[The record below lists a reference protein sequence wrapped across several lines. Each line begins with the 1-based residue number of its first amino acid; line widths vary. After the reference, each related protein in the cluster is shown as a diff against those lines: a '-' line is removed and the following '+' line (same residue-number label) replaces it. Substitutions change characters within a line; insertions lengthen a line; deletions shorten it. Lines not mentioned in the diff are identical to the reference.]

1 MNDYYYYID
10 FNAIKLAE
18 LSENLGDY
26 KCAIRNYSKA
36 LKRLVQ
42 YQGDRMQPMHMAKD
56 LSDKIDRLNSNNNFG
71 VSIFEYN
78 QWKLS
83 KSSFVKGTKCLK
95 YIYLDKHKKLEKTP
109 LSKEKKDL
117 FTKGHEFEENVRLT
131 VFPNGINVKDTV
143 GDFAYFNS
151 YTKYLLNKEKNSV
164 LYEATII
171 EYDVLVMCDVLT
183 KDINGQIDIY
193 EIKLNKE
200 LNEAIIQDLAIQYY
214 VCSKRFGNRLNSFN
228 VIFSP
233 DENGI
238 NWVTKNV
245 KDELELQ
252 IENIKNQIKLFTKTL
267 QNNEPE
273 ITMSNHCYKPYECEF
288 IDYCKN
294 KC

>member
-1 MNDYYYYID
+1 MNDYYNYID

-42 YQGDRMQPMHMAKD
+42 YQGDRMQPMQMAKD
-56 LSDKIDRLNSNNNFG
+56 LSDKIDKLNNNNFG

-117 FTKGHEFEENVRLT
+117 FTKGHLFEETVRIT
-131 VFPNGINVKDTV
+131 EFPNGTNIKDKV
-143 GDFAYFNS
+143 GDFGYFNS
-151 YTKYLLNKEKNSV
+151 YTKYLLNTEKNCV

-171 EYDVLVMCDVLT
+171 EDDVLVMCDVLT
-183 KDINGQIDIY
+183 KDINGKIDIY

-200 LNEAIIQDLAIQYY
+200 LNEAIIQDLVIQYY
-214 VCSKRFGNRLNSFN
+214 VCSKRFGHHLNSFN

-233 DENGI
+233 DENGS
-238 NWVTKNV
+238 NWVTKNF

-252 IENIKNQIKLFTKTL
+252 IENTKNQIKLFIETL

-294 KC
+294 K